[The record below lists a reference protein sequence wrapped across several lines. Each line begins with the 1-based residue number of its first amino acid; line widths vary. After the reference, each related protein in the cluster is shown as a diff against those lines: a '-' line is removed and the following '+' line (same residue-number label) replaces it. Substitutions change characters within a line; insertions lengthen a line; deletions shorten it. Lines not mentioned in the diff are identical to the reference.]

1 MSKNKED
8 GSQEHLVILAEQ
20 IVTLIISYRR
30 LYTVTSYHTVDRAKD
45 TELYS
50 SLKFQT
56 PVTSQSNKI
65 MTLV

>member
-20 IVTLIISYRR
+20 IVTLIISYQR

-45 TELYS
+45 TELYKAM
-50 SLKFQT
+50 LEKF
-56 PVTSQSNKI
+56 PDANLI
-65 MTLV
+65 DLI